1 MGSPLRSVSGV
12 GWGELR
18 DATGAA
24 ADGIPALL
32 SRIAYGDETTAR
44 IAIDDLGD
52 AICALGFVVG
62 EATVP
67 TVPFLLELVG
77 SPHTACKA
85 ELLDLLGSICRT
97 DQWHAAA
104 ATTQDRR
111 YDASYQRQLGWEAAS
126 RAAVHAGRSAIEDV
140 ASSVRPVDA
149 TPARKLLQVMDDTP
163 PSRSY
168 ELPLRGGAGKG
179 ADNSK
184 THALWDLPSQGAR
197 T

>member
-140 ASSVRPVDA
+140 GRDA
-149 TPARKLLQVMDDTP
+149 TG
-163 PSRSY
+163 
-168 ELPLRGGAGKG
+168 GGADAQRAQRAVGG
-179 ADNSK
+179 VN
-184 THALWDLPSQGAR
+184 PP
-197 T
+197 